1 MINWNSVMLL
11 WDKYTKER
19 EVMKDIMIIVNPSS
33 GRKKSRILCRED
45 EENISKAQPQ
55 CSDKTD

>member
-1 MINWNSVMLL
+1 MLL